1 MLTFVFN
8 ALTVAKD
15 CGGFGT
21 SCMAPYSTVTQF
33 HNGEKLS
40 FHVSF
45 IVKGKK
51 NTVLKQ

>member
-8 ALTVAKD
+8 AGTVAKD

-21 SCMAPYSTVTQF
+21 SCMASYSTITQF
-33 HNGEKLS
+33 HNGEKLY

-45 IVKGKK
+45 NVKKK
-51 NTVLKQ
+51 NTLLKQ